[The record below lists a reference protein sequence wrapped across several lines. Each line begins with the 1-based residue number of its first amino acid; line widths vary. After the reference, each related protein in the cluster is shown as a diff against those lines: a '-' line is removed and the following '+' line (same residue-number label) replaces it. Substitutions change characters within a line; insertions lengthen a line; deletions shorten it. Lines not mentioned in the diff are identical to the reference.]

1 MVESVPTK
9 PWRDLFPKYEV
20 GELVLHYDRHG
31 GTWKWWRAWVETII
45 LPTEMQYR
53 DGMVDILY
61 QLCPHP
67 IEKIGNT
74 RIIWKEYRLR
84 EYQAG
89 HLYEGG
95 TQQYSTLPTNI
106 EPLYR

>member
-1 MVESVPTK
+1 
-9 PWRDLFPKYEV
+9 
-20 GELVLHYDRHG
+20 
-31 GTWKWWRAWVETII
+31 VETII
-45 LPTEMQYR
+45 LPTETQYR

-84 EYQAG
+84 AYRAS
-89 HLYEGG
+89 HLCVGG
-95 TQQYSTLPTNI
+95 PQQYSTLPTNL
-106 EPLYR
+106 EPLHSMEVVGIDTCSALYVSTRREDFLFLDSSISAKNSIVLRGV